1 MFFLFL
7 KLIFKHFPNQSKK
20 LQSSFVED
28 DEIGK
33 MEETLNETMRMRD
46 EKAPSAANQINSLKN
61 SLRFCEANE
70 NEKFVGEC
78 VRIQSEQKKNEVNS
92 ILFKFI

>member
-1 MFFLFL
+1 
-7 KLIFKHFPNQSKK
+7 
-20 LQSSFVED
+20 
-28 DEIGK
+28 
-33 MEETLNETMRMRD
+33 MEETLNETMRIRD

-78 VRIQSEQKKNEVNS
+78 VRIQSEQKKNEVKF
-92 ILFKFI
+92 ILFELI

>member
-1 MFFLFL
+1 
-7 KLIFKHFPNQSKK
+7 
-20 LQSSFVED
+20 
-28 DEIGK
+28 

-78 VRIQSEQKKNEVNS
+78 VRIQSEQKKNEVY
-92 ILFKFI
+92 

>member
-1 MFFLFL
+1 
-7 KLIFKHFPNQSKK
+7 
-20 LQSSFVED
+20 
-28 DEIGK
+28 

-78 VRIQSEQKKNEVNS
+78 VRIQSEQKKNEVNF
-92 ILFKFI
+92 ILVKLIQFIVTN